1 MLKDLLTGRLALVT
15 GAGRGNGAAIA
26 RGLAEAGARVIVTD
40 IDTDAA
46 HAVAES
52 IVKAGGDARGHAL
65 DVTDHDGC
73 RKLAEDLALLVG
85 PIRIL
90 VNNAGIYL
98 RGNMLAPD
106 GRDRW
111 ARTMAVNVDGAF
123 NVTSAFAE
131 QLKRTHGTVVN
142 IASVNSFTA
151 PSGSGV
157 CPVTK
162 GAIAEFTRGLAVDL
176 APDGVRV
183 NAIAPGIIATAMTEV
198 TRNDPRRL
206 EAFLNHVP
214 LKRVGQP
221 EELVGPVLFLCSDWA
236 SYVTGAILAVDG
248 GFLAV

>member
-26 RGLAEAGARVIVTD
+26 RGLAEAGAKVIVTD

-52 IVKAGGDARGHAL
+52 ITKAGGEARGHAL
-65 DVTDHDGC
+65 DVTDHESC
-73 RKLAEDLALLVG
+73 RKLAEDIALVG

-106 GRDRW
+106 GRERW
-111 ARTMAVNVDGAF
+111 AKTMAVNVDGAF

-131 QLKRTHGTVVN
+131 QLKRTHGAIVN
-142 IASVNSFTA
+142 IASVSSFTA
-151 PSGSGV
+151 PAGSGV
-157 CPVTK
+157 YPVTK
-162 GAIAEFTRGLAVDL
+162 GAIAQFTRALAAEL

-198 TRNDPRRL
+198 TRNDPKRL
-206 EAFLNHVP
+206 EAFLTHVP

>member
-26 RGLAEAGARVIVTD
+26 RGLAEAGAKVIVTD
-40 IDTDAA
+40 VDTEAA

-52 IVKAGGDARGHAL
+52 ITKSGGEARGHAL
-65 DVTDHDGC
+65 DVTDHESC
-73 RKLAEDLALLVG
+73 RKLAEDIALLVG

-111 ARTMAVNVDGAF
+111 AKTMAVNVGGVF
-123 NVTSAFAE
+123 N
-131 QLKRTHGTVVN
+131 
-142 IASVNSFTA
+142 
-151 PSGSGV
+151 
-157 CPVTK
+157 VTK
-162 GAIAEFTRGLAVDL
+162 GAIAQFTRALAVEL
-176 APDGVRV
+176 APDAVRV
-183 NAIAPGIIATAMTEV
+183 NAVAPGIIATAMTEV
-198 TRNDPRRL
+198 TRNDPKRL
-206 EAFLNHVP
+206 EAFLSHVP